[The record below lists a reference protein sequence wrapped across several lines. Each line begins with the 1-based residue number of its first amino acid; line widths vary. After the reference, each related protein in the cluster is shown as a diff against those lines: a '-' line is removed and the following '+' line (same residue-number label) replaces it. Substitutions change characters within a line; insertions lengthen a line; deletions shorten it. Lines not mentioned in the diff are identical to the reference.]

1 MILEEFGFM
10 ISLSF
15 IYAFEYFSVVFGFV
29 FSGFKY
35 SGVRSWF
42 WIILRSYRRRDKR
55 FFF

>member
-35 SGVRSWF
+35 SRCKKLVLDYFKKLSE
-42 WIILRSYRRRDKR
+42 KR
-55 FFF
+55 